1 MRLILASSSP
11 RRRDILRQVGLDFEV
26 IVPDVDES
34 GISGIP
40 EETVR
45 QLARLK
51 AKAVFDM
58 IHDSDSLIL
67 SADTVVSIDG
77 LILNKPVDEQDA
89 FRMLRLLSG
98 REHEVCTGVCL
109 VRSSASGVFCPRV
122 ESVKTSVSFLP
133 VTEDQI
139 WSYIRTGEPM
149 DKAGAYGIQGRGA
162 LFVDRLNGD
171 YYNVVGL
178 PVSQVA
184 RMIEKEKNG

>member
-34 GISGIP
+34 GISGTP

-109 VRSSASGVFCPRV
+109 VRS
-122 ESVKTSVSFLP
+122 
-133 VTEDQI
+133 
-139 WSYIRTGEPM
+139 
-149 DKAGAYGIQGRGA
+149 
-162 LFVDRLNGD
+162 
-171 YYNVVGL
+171 
-178 PVSQVA
+178 
-184 RMIEKEKNG
+184 

>member
-11 RRRDILRQVGLDFEV
+11 RRRDILRQVGFDFEV
-26 IVPDVDES
+26 MVPAVDES
-34 GISGIP
+34 GISGTP
-40 EETVR
+40 EETVK

-51 AKAVFDM
+51 AKAVLDTVRDPDCLM
-58 IHDSDSLIL
+58 L

-89 FRMLRLLSG
+89 FRMLSLLSG

-109 VRSSASGVFCPRV
+109 ARSAASGEFCPQV
-122 ESVKTSVSFLP
+122 EAVKTLVSFLP
-133 VTEDQI
+133 MTESQI

-162 LFVDRLNGD
+162 LFVDRINGD

-178 PVSQVA
+178 PVSHVA

>member
-58 IHDSDSLIL
+58 IRDSDSLIL

-77 LILNKPVDEQDA
+77 LI
-89 FRMLRLLSG
+89 
-98 REHEVCTGVCL
+98 
-109 VRSSASGVFCPRV
+109 
-122 ESVKTSVSFLP
+122 
-133 VTEDQI
+133 
-139 WSYIRTGEPM
+139 
-149 DKAGAYGIQGRGA
+149 
-162 LFVDRLNGD
+162 
-171 YYNVVGL
+171 
-178 PVSQVA
+178 
-184 RMIEKEKNG
+184 